1 MNLLDKYHVQDHL
14 TNLKDRIDPHDFHQ
28 DSLKIEDIL
37 GSHDIDVKPILA
49 FRAEIDR
56 RDKAKAK
63 QRAKRETRA
72 QKLVKKKSDW
82 LLNQFM
88 KGKSIPVLA
97 EELDISAPTLR
108 YYVKLDP
115 DLSKVYRM
123 MRYRRQHDSRSTA
136 SKIREMLE
144 AGCSQKVIAMALH
157 VTRKQV
163 EYQQYK
169 RRKAGLV

>member
-1 MNLLDKYHVQDHL
+1 MNLLDKYHVQEHL
-14 TNLKDRIDPHDFHQ
+14 TNLKDRIDPYYFHQ

-37 GSHDIDVKPILA
+37 GPHDVDVKPIID

-56 RDKAKAK
+56 RDEAKAK
-63 QRAKRETRA
+63 QRVTRA
-72 QKLVKKKSDW
+72 QKLVTQKSDW
-82 LLNQFM
+82 LLNQFV
-88 KGKSIPVLA
+88 KGKSIPILA

-108 YYVKLDP
+108 HYVKRDP

-123 MRYRRQHDSRSTA
+123 MQYRREYDSQSTA
-136 SKIREMLE
+136 AKIREMLE
-144 AGCSQKVIAMALH
+144 AGCTQKVIAMALH
-157 VTRKQV
+157 VTRRQV

>member
-1 MNLLDKYHVQDHL
+1 MNLLEKYHVQEHL
-14 TNLKDRIDPHDFHQ
+14 TSLKDRIDPHDFHQ

-37 GSHDIDVKPILA
+37 GSHDVDVKPILE

-63 QRAKRETRA
+63 RRVTRA
-72 QKLVKKKSDW
+72 QKLVAQKSDW

-97 EELDISAPTLR
+97 EELDITAPTLR
-108 YYVKLDP
+108 HYVKLDP
-115 DLSKVYRM
+115 DLSKVYQM
-123 MRYRRQHDSRSTA
+123 MRYRRGYVSQSTA

-144 AGCSQKVIAMALH
+144 AGCSQRVIAMALH
-157 VTRKQV
+157 VTGNQV